1 MRLGFKYNDIDLV
14 RQDIKSQMPLDQ
26 FIILADKR
34 YTDETGIKCNPL
46 EEVNDHL
53 YKKCCDLD
61 EHPLDDDGTRDSTAS
76 FTVCP
81 QKELFYCFGCGASGD
96 RFEYISRRFYV
107 DHMRSIEIAAEIVG
121 LDLTP
126 YMQELSAEEKI
137 KLEMY
142 RNNDEAR
149 TLAQNAL
156 YESDKAMD

>member
-76 FTVCP
+76 FTVSNFINLIRTDEV
-81 QKELFYCFGCGASGD
+81 KGMIFTDA
-96 RFEYISRRFYV
+96 FEHTVVTF
-107 DHMRSIEIAAEIVG
+107 
-121 LDLTP
+121 
-126 YMQELSAEEKI
+126 
-137 KLEMY
+137 
-142 RNNDEAR
+142 
-149 TLAQNAL
+149 
-156 YESDKAMD
+156 